1 MTDKNELS
9 SSPVKAVV
17 KHGLHWPL
25 LDPFLFYAH
34 HHDVCPAS
42 NENLG
47 DDESRCAGRN
57 VDSSFVLKVVFRMF
71 PGTELAGFPRHP
83 HRVFKAVNR
92 RFAPRPT
99 SDFMYRWRHLEREL
113 TRLRVALFP

>member
-9 SSPVKAVV
+9 SSPLKTVV

-34 HHDVCPAS
+34 HRDVCPAS

-47 DDESRCAGRN
+47 DDDSRWAGRN
-57 VDSSFVLKVVFRMF
+57 VDSSFVLKAGVRMF
-71 PGTELAGFPRHP
+71 PGSEVAGF
-83 HRVFKAVNR
+83 A
-92 RFAPRPT
+92 
-99 SDFMYRWRHLEREL
+99 
-113 TRLRVALFP
+113 